1 MLIVHSI
8 KLGHLCPLAL
18 ILLPYQDSSVI
29 GAGGQNVSKPVEN
42 LIPDDLIFV
51 ALILEVLDSPGMS
64 PGDLPDW
71 PLMPNQAGCQAL
83 GSVFH
88 IKNPHRPIAGGDKYK
103 RA

>member
-1 MLIVHSI
+1 MTIVHSTR
-8 KLGHLCPLAL
+8 LGHLCPLAL

-42 LIPDDLIFV
+42 LITDGLIFV
-51 ALILEVLDSPGMS
+51 ILEVLGSPGMS
-64 PGDLPDW
+64 PSDLPDW
-71 PLMPNQAGCQAL
+71 PLMPNKAGCQTL

-88 IKNPHRPIAGGDKYK
+88 IKNPHRPIAGGEKYK